1 MELPFSGFEL
11 TFIIIAF
18 VIFSLFSLASVCF
31 QPETPQPEDVMC
43 EAEKKLVLKR
53 KQRVITKVPGR
64 KEAMK

>member
-1 MELPFSGFEL
+1 MLPLL
-11 TFIIIAF
+11 TKQTTQSDFLIIYF
-18 VIFSLFSLASVCF
+18 VLSLS
-31 QPETPQPEDVMC
+31 EDVMC